1 MAPILVVNGTFMVG
15 DAIFA
20 LSALSFLGL
29 GVQPPQVSWG
39 SLLEDGLDII
49 ALNPWWLIMPSGL
62 LVFGSLLAAS
72 LTGQGL
78 LQKFGGTR

>member
-1 MAPILVVNGTFMVG
+1 MVG

-39 SLLEDGLDII
+39 SLLEFALNLI
-49 ALNPWWLIMPSGL
+49 ALDR
-62 LVFGSLLAAS
+62 
-72 LTGQGL
+72 
-78 LQKFGGTR
+78 GG

>member
-1 MAPILVVNGTFMVG
+1 MVG
-15 DAIFA
+15 DSILS

-29 GVQPPQVSWG
+29 GVQPPFESWG
-39 SLLEDGLDII
+39 SLLEQGLDLI
-49 ALNPWWLIMPSGL
+49 ALNPWWLILPPGL

-78 LQKFGGTR
+78 LAKFGGTR